1 MSSIKAHR
9 NVISYERAWQDGG
22 YFYIVMELCQGGN
35 LAKVLESLDCPMS
48 TRRVFSLASGFLAG
62 LEHIHGYKFM
72 HLDLKPDNLFLC
84 DEVGIKI
91 GDFGLC
97 IREDEWEDQEG
108 DRRYLAPEILNSQAT
123 CKSDV
128 FSAGLIIFQML
139 KNLKDL
145 PGNGNDWH
153 LLRQNFSFSAS
164 DPGQDGLA
172 QIVGEM
178 IKMDPERRLSSSDAL
193 ARILSWGSTLT
204 L

>member
-1 MSSIKAHR
+1 MATSSCTLTSR
-9 NVISYERAWQDGG
+9 LTRFSS
-22 YFYIVMELCQGGN
+22 
-35 LAKVLESLDCPMS
+35 SLLHFL
-48 TRRVFSLASGFLAG
+48 TRSLRQ
-62 LEHIHGYKFM
+62 
-72 HLDLKPDNLFLC
+72 PDNLFLC

-128 FSAGLIIFQML
+128 FSAGLIIFQVTYRPRPLHSLLSSLAPTHDRSQML

-153 LLRQNFSFSAS
+153 LLR
-164 DPGQDGLA
+164 
-172 QIVGEM
+172 
-178 IKMDPERRLSSSDAL
+178 
-193 ARILSWGSTLT
+193 
-204 L
+204 